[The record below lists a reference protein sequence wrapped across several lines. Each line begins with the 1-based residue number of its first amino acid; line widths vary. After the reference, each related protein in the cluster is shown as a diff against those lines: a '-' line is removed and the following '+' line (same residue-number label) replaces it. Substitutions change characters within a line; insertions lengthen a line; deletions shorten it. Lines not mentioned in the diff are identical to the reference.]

1 MWCITKM
8 VNVYKFH
15 KQLAVTLWTLFK
27 QVKINPPKTGV
38 REPAP
43 GCSYPRWPLS
53 RISSSHDVQKHWV
66 IILGYSQHDG
76 WGRPCAPSVA
86 SAAIS
91 QKENAAP
98 VHSLHSFLMEMTAPC
113 THTHTQTMCGGNR
126 SRLCSTKRRA
136 DQWECS
142 YTSQGET
149 TNEKARGP
157 GQKFFFFLLFKAICP
172 ELLNQQAPT
181 EWRKQMLH
189 AQGLREVRAEGNA
202 FRNALRQV

>member
-53 RISSSHDVQKHWV
+53 RISSSHDVQKHWA

-113 THTHTQTMCGGNR
+113 THTHRQCVVGTGQDCVPQRGGLTSENAPIHR
-126 SRLCSTKRRA
+126 RERLLMRK
-136 DQWECS
+136 
-142 YTSQGET
+142 
-149 TNEKARGP
+149 P
-157 GQKFFFFLLFKAICP
+157 GALAKSFFFFLLFKAICP

>member
-113 THTHTQTMCGGNR
+113 THTHTHTDNVW
-126 SRLCSTKRRA
+126 
-136 DQWECS
+136 WEQVK
-142 YTSQGET
+142 TVFHKEEGWPV
-149 TNEKARGP
+149 RM
-157 GQKFFFFLLFKAICP
+157 LLYIAG
-172 ELLNQQAPT
+172 
-181 EWRKQMLH
+181 RDY
-189 AQGLREVRAEGNA
+189 
-202 FRNALRQV
+202 

>member
-113 THTHTQTMCGGNR
+113 THTHTHRQCVVGTGQDCVPQRGGLTSENAPIHR
-126 SRLCSTKRRA
+126 RERLLMRKPGALAKSFFSSSFSRQYA
-136 DQWECS
+136 QS
-142 YTSQGET
+142 Y
-149 TNEKARGP
+149 
-157 GQKFFFFLLFKAICP
+157 
-172 ELLNQQAPT
+172 
-181 EWRKQMLH
+181 
-189 AQGLREVRAEGNA
+189 
-202 FRNALRQV
+202 

>member
-27 QVKINPPKTGV
+27 QVKITPPKTGV

-53 RISSSHDVQKHWV
+53 RISSSHDVQKHWA

-113 THTHTQTMCGGNR
+113 THTHTDNVWWEQVKTVPQRGGLTSENAPIHR
-126 SRLCSTKRRA
+126 KERLLMRK
-136 DQWECS
+136 
-142 YTSQGET
+142 
-149 TNEKARGP
+149 P
-157 GQKFFFFLLFKAICP
+157 GALAKSFFFFLLFKAICP

-202 FRNALRQV
+202 FRNALREV